1 MSKKSMFGSIVLC
14 IVIMS
19 IVFVFDMV
27 SLANDGYQL
36 AVWMLIY
43 SIPIL
48 FILFISLLLIYI
60 LSSRKNHT
68 KVSLENK
75 DVDNELN
82 KISKIN

>member
-1 MSKKSMFGSIVLC
+1 MNKKSIFGSIVIC

-19 IVFVFDMV
+19 SVFVFDMV

-36 AVWMLIY
+36 AARMLIY

-68 KVSLENK
+68 EVSLENK